1 MGYMGEKKTLK
12 SVKITVSGKKVVDVF
27 EKKRGLKQYEVLS
40 RMMLWLNAQDESLQA
55 IILGQLDPADELA
68 VLSMIRSRQTKGADL
83 QDSDGADVAALTQ
96 ILMGPATK
104 ALGDVLTSHAS
115 DYIARAKAVGES
127 VIPASEVA
135 AKVRRRKKD
144 PKSSKSA

>member
-1 MGYMGEKKTLK
+1 MGEKKTLK

-55 IILGQLDPADELA
+55 IILGQLDPVDESA
-68 VLSMIRSRQTKGADL
+68 VLSLIKTRISGDEAVVSGDEAVR
-83 QDSDGADVAALTQ
+83 VATLTQ
-96 ILMGPATK
+96 LLMGPATK
-104 ALGDVLTSHAS
+104 GLGDVLASHAP
-115 DYIARAKAVGES
+115 DYIARAKAAGDG